1 MTGDRWTLLLLKGE
15 RSPIRQISF
24 SPRVIHFGIGGL
36 TALVLSLSGLAATV
50 GMDGAARLQSQRL
63 ERENSALT
71 GELSEIQGRVNGL
84 EGRIAE
90 LTQMDSRLRLLAGLD
105 SIDEEVLQV
114 GIGGPGSNNGPEANP
129 LWSLDSTL
137 SKATFAVAYDLNVI
151 ERRANLLKSSLA
163 EATDSLM
170 AHRDLLESTPSILP
184 TKGLL
189 SSAFSNRRWHP
200 IHHRPL
206 PHEGVDIAAT
216 RGTPILAAAKDL
228 GQLGDAT
235 FEAVHAANMSGYGL
249 MVEIDHGYGL
259 TTRYGHASRLLVR
272 VGQEVQRGDP
282 IALVGNTGIA
292 TSSHLHYEVRVGG
305 KAQNPMNYVIAE
317 TIP

>member
-15 RSPIRQISF
+15 RSPIRQLSF

-36 TALVLSLSGLAATV
+36 TALVISLSGLAATV
-50 GMDGAARLQSQRL
+50 GMDSAARLEARRL
-63 ERENSALT
+63 ARENVALT
-71 GELSEIQGRVNGL
+71 QELSDIQGRVNGL
-84 EGRIAE
+84 EGRIGE
-90 LTQMDSRLRLLAGLD
+90 LGQMDSRLRLLAGLD

-114 GIGGPGSNNGPEANP
+114 GIGGPSHSGPEANP
-129 LWSLDSTL
+129 LWSVDSTRA
-137 SKATFAVAYDLNVI
+137 KEAFAVGYDLNVL
-151 ERRANLLKSSLA
+151 ERRTSLLRSSLG
-163 EATDSLM
+163 EATDSLL

-184 TKGLL
+184 TQGLL
-189 SSAFSNRRWHP
+189 SSYFSNRRWHP

-216 RGTPILAAAKDL
+216 RGTPILAAAK
-228 GQLGDAT
+228 GKV
-235 FEAVHAANMSGYGL
+235 VHAANMSGYGL
-249 MVEIDHGYGL
+249 MVEIDHGYGY

-272 VGQEVQRGDP
+272 VGQSVQRGER

-292 TSSHLHYEVRVGG
+292 TSSHLHYEVRVAG

>member
-15 RSPIRQISF
+15 RSPIRQLSF
-24 SPRVIHFGIGGL
+24 SSRVIHFGIGGL
-36 TALVLSLSGLAATV
+36 TALVISLSGLAATV
-50 GMDGAARLQSQRL
+50 GMDGAARLEARRL
-63 ERENSALT
+63 ARENSALT
-71 GELSEIQGRVNGL
+71 QELSDIQGRVNSL
-84 EGRIAE
+84 EGRIGE

-114 GIGGPGSNNGPEANP
+114 GIGGPSHSGPEANP
-129 LWSLDSTL
+129 LWSLNPTL
-137 SKATFAVAYDLNVI
+137 SKEAFAVGYDLNVI
-151 ERRANLLKSSLA
+151 ERRASLLKSSLA

-184 TKGLL
+184 TSGLL
-189 SSAFSNRRWHP
+189 SSSFSNRRWHP

-216 RGTPILAAAKDL
+216 RGTPILAAAK
-228 GQLGDAT
+228 GMV
-235 FEAVHAANMSGYGL
+235 VHAANASGYGL
-249 MVEIDHGYGL
+249 MVEIDHGYGY

-272 VGQEVQRGDP
+272 VGQTVQRGDP

-292 TSSHLHYEVRVGG
+292 TSSHLHYEVRVAG

>member
-1 MTGDRWTLLLLKGE
+1 MNGERWTLLLLRGE
-15 RSPIRQISF
+15 RSPIRQLSF
-24 SPRVIHFGIGGL
+24 SPRLIHFGIGGL
-36 TALVLSLSGLAATV
+36 TAVALSLSGLAVSV
-50 GMDGAARLQSQRL
+50 GMDGAARLEARRL
-63 ERENSALT
+63 ARENQALT
-71 GELSEIQGRVNGL
+71 QELSDIQGRVNGL
-84 EGRIAE
+84 EGRIGE

-105 SIDEEVLQV
+105 SIDDEVLQV
-114 GIGGPGSNNGPEANP
+114 GIGGPGSTGPEANP
-129 LWSLDSTL
+129 LWSVDSTL
-137 SKATFAVAYDLNVI
+137 SKAAFAVTYDLNVI

-184 TKGLL
+184 TEGLL
-189 SSAFSNRRWHP
+189 SSYFSNRRWHP

-216 RGTPILAAAKDL
+216 RGTPILAAAK
-228 GQLGDAT
+228 GT
-235 FEAVHAANMSGYGL
+235 VVHASNMSGYGL
-249 MVEIDHGYGL
+249 MVEIDHGYGY

-272 VGQEVQRGDP
+272 VGQTVQRGDR

-292 TSSHLHYEVRVGG
+292 TSSHLHYEVRLGG
-305 KAQNPMNYVIAE
+305 KPQNPMNFVIAE

>member
-15 RSPIRQISF
+15 RSPIRQLSI
-24 SPRVIHFGIGGL
+24 SPRMIHFGIGGL
-36 TALVLSLSGLAATV
+36 TALVLSLSGLAAKV
-50 GMDGAARLQSQRL
+50 GMDGAARLEASRL
-63 ERENSALT
+63 ARENSALT
-71 GELSEIQGRVNGL
+71 QELSTIQGRVNSL
-84 EGRIAE
+84 EGRIGE
-90 LTQMDSRLRLLAGLD
+90 LTQMDSKLRLLAGLD

-114 GIGGPGSNNGPEANP
+114 GIGGPSTGRGPTANP

-137 SKATFAVAYDLNVI
+137 SKSVFAAAYDLNVI

-184 TKGLL
+184 TEGLL

-216 RGTPILAAAKDL
+216 RGTPILAAAK
-228 GQLGDAT
+228 GKVVFSG
-235 FEAVHAANMSGYGL
+235 VMSGYGQ
-249 MVEIDHGYGL
+249 MVEIDHGYGY

-272 VGQEVQRGDP
+272 VGQEVERGDR

-292 TSSHLHYEVRVGG
+292 TSSHLHYEVRIGG
-305 KAQNPMNYVIAE
+305 KPQNPLNYVIAE

>member
-15 RSPIRQISF
+15 RSPIRQLSF

-36 TALVLSLSGLAATV
+36 TALVISLSGLAATV
-50 GMDGAARLQSQRL
+50 GMDGAARLEARRL
-63 ERENSALT
+63 ARENVALT
-71 GELSEIQGRVNGL
+71 QELSDIQGRVNGL
-84 EGRIAE
+84 EGRIGQ
-90 LTQMDSRLRLLAGLD
+90 LGQMDSRLRLLAGLD

-114 GIGGPGSNNGPEANP
+114 GIGGPSHSGPEANP
-129 LWSLDSTL
+129 LWSVDSTRA
-137 SKATFAVAYDLNVI
+137 KEAFAVGYDLNVL
-151 ERRANLLKSSLA
+151 ERRTSLLRSSLG
-163 EATDSLM
+163 EATDSLL

-184 TKGLL
+184 TQGLL
-189 SSAFSNRRWHP
+189 SSYFSNRRWHP

-216 RGTPILAAAKDL
+216 RGTPILAAAK
-228 GQLGDAT
+228 GKV
-235 FEAVHAANMSGYGL
+235 VHAANMSGYGM
-249 MVEIDHGYGL
+249 MVEIDHGYGY

-272 VGQEVQRGDP
+272 VGQSVQRGER

-292 TSSHLHYEVRVGG
+292 TSSHLHYEVRVAG

>member
-1 MTGDRWTLLLLKGE
+1 L
-15 RSPIRQISF
+15 
-24 SPRVIHFGIGGL
+24 IHFGIGGL
-36 TALVLSLSGLAATV
+36 TAVALSLSGLAVSV
-50 GMDGAARLQSQRL
+50 GMDGAARLEARRL
-63 ERENSALT
+63 VNENQALT
-71 GELSEIQGRVNGL
+71 QELSTIQGRVNSL
-84 EGRIAE
+84 EGRIGE

-114 GIGGPGSNNGPEANP
+114 GIGGPSSTGPEANP
-129 LWSLDSTL
+129 LWSVDSTV
-137 SKATFAVAYDLNVI
+137 SKAAFAVTYDLNVI

-184 TKGLL
+184 TEGLL
-189 SSAFSNRRWHP
+189 SSHFSNRRWHP

-216 RGTPILAAAKDL
+216 RGTPILAAAK
-228 GQLGDAT
+228 GT
-235 FEAVHAANMSGYGL
+235 VIHAANMSGYGL
-249 MVEIDHGYGL
+249 MVEIDHGYGY

-272 VGQEVQRGDP
+272 VGQTVQRGER

-292 TSSHLHYEVRVGG
+292 TSSHLHYEVRLGG
-305 KAQNPMNYVIAE
+305 RPQNPMNYVIAE

>member
-1 MTGDRWTLLLLKGE
+1 MTGDRWTLLLLRGE
-15 RSPIRQISF
+15 RSPIRQLSF

-50 GMDGAARLQSQRL
+50 GMDGAARLEARRL
-63 ERENSALT
+63 ARENIALT
-71 GELSEIQGRVNGL
+71 EELSTIQGRVNSL
-84 EGRIAE
+84 EGRIGE
-90 LTQMDSRLRLLAGLD
+90 LGQMDSRLRLLAGLD

-114 GIGGPGSNNGPEANP
+114 GIGGPSHSGPEANA
-129 LWSLDSTL
+129 LWAVDSTRA
-137 SKATFAVAYDLNVI
+137 KEAFAVAYDLNVL
-151 ERRANLLKSSLA
+151 ERRAGLLKSSLG

-184 TKGLL
+184 TQGLL
-189 SSAFSNRRWHP
+189 SSYFSNRRWHP

-206 PHEGVDIAAT
+206 PHEGVDVAAT
-216 RGTPILAAAKDL
+216 RGTPILAAAK
-228 GQLGDAT
+228 GT
-235 FEAVHAANMSGYGL
+235 IIHAANAAGYGM
-249 MVEIDHGYGL
+249 MVEIDHGYGY

-272 VGQEVQRGDP
+272 VGQTVQRGDR

-305 KAQNPMNYVIAE
+305 KPQNPMNYVIAE

>member
-1 MTGDRWTLLLLKGE
+1 MNGDRWTLLLLKGE
-15 RSPIRQISF
+15 RSPIRQLSF
-24 SPRVIHFGIGGL
+24 SPRLIHFGIGGL
-36 TALVLSLSGLAATV
+36 TAVALSLSGLAVSV
-50 GMDGAARLQSQRL
+50 GMDGAARLEARRL
-63 ERENSALT
+63 VRENQALT
-71 GELSEIQGRVNGL
+71 QELSDIQGRVNSL
-84 EGRIAE
+84 EGRIGE

-114 GIGGPGSNNGPEANP
+114 GIGGPSSTGPEANP
-129 LWSLDSTL
+129 LWSVDSTL
-137 SKATFAVAYDLNVI
+137 SKAAFAVTYDLNVI

-184 TKGLL
+184 TEGLL
-189 SSAFSNRRWHP
+189 SSYFSNRRWHP

-206 PHEGVDIAAT
+206 PHEGIDIAAT
-216 RGTPILAAAKDL
+216 RGTPILAAAK
-228 GQLGDAT
+228 GT
-235 FEAVHAANMSGYGL
+235 VIHSANMSGYGL
-249 MVEIDHGYGL
+249 MVEIDHGYGY

-272 VGQEVQRGDP
+272 VGQTVQRGDR

-292 TSSHLHYEVRVGG
+292 TSSHLHYEVRLGG
-305 KAQNPMNYVIAE
+305 QPQNPMNFVIAE

>member
-1 MTGDRWTLLLLKGE
+1 MTGDRWTLLLLRGE
-15 RSPIRQISF
+15 RSPIRQLSF

-36 TALVLSLSGLAATV
+36 TALVISLSGLAATV
-50 GMDGAARLQSQRL
+50 GMDGAARLEARRL
-63 ERENSALT
+63 ARENVALT
-71 GELSEIQGRVNGL
+71 EELSTIQGRVNSL
-84 EGRIAE
+84 EGRIGE
-90 LTQMDSRLRLLAGLD
+90 LGQMDSRLRLLAGLD

-114 GIGGPGSNNGPEANP
+114 GIGGPSHSSPEGNP
-129 LWSLDSTL
+129 LWAVDSTRA
-137 SKATFAVAYDLNVI
+137 KAAFAVAYDLNVL
-151 ERRANLLKSSLA
+151 ERRASLLKSSLG

-184 TKGLL
+184 TEGLL
-189 SSAFSNRRWHP
+189 SSYFSNRRWHP

-206 PHEGVDIAAT
+206 PHEGVDVAAT
-216 RGTPILAAAKDL
+216 RGTPILAAAK
-228 GQLGDAT
+228 GKI
-235 FEAVHAANMSGYGL
+235 VHAADAAGYGM
-249 MVEIDHGYGL
+249 MVEIDHGYGY

-272 VGQEVQRGDP
+272 VGQTVQRGER

-305 KAQNPMNYVIAE
+305 KPQNPMNYVIAE